1 MLRKKLEG
9 MKVAVLVADG
19 FEQVELTRPVRKL
32 ERQGAEVSIIS
43 LRPGRIFGMNAL
55 LPGKRVRV
63 DKTVFS
69 ANPDDYDALFV
80 PGGFIN
86 PDLLRQSKRARDFVR
101 AFDEAGKPIATM
113 CHGPWVFASAGLL
126 PGRKMTSW
134 RGIADDVRNA
144 GAEWFNAQVVRDRNL
159 LSSRGPRD
167 LFAFNRAM
175 VSLFAERT
183 PEDKTVIKRPPRWGL
198 RLAAVGAA
206 VAAVLV
212 APRVAAARA

>member
-1 MLRKKLEG
+1 MAKKLEG
-9 MKVAVLVADG
+9 MRVAVLVADG

-32 ERQGAEVSIIS
+32 ERQGAEVCIIS

-63 DKTVFS
+63 DRTVFT
-69 ANPDDYDALFV
+69 ANPADYDALFV

-101 AFDEAGKPIATM
+101 AFDEAGKPIATL

-144 GAEWFNAQVVRDRNL
+144 GGEWFNAQVVRDHNL
-159 LSSRGPRD
+159 VSSRGPRD

-175 VSLFAERT
+175 VKLFAERT
-183 PEDKTVIKRPPRWGL
+183 PEAKTYIKRPPRWGL

-206 VAAVLV
+206 AAAVFV
-212 APRVAAARA
+212 APRAIAAARG